1 MDISELVSIHSIG
14 HGLKDVK
21 VEFKKDTA
29 LDVSD
34 VSIKGKQG
42 EILNIPRW
50 IADVLESE
58 KHVEIQD
65 VDMLV
70 ELKQAVEKEK
80 MLGQF
85 DLSTLQV
92 QHQADPHF
100 YIKMKSYMDGL
111 PEKDYDKVESM
122 LNTLL
127 RTRQTK
133 IIRLA
138 DTSKLTADISQKL
151 SIEEREFYNNLHD
164 NSSKF
169 SKTIIGNKK

>member
-1 MDISELVSIHSIG
+1 MHSIG
-14 HGLKDVK
+14 NSLKDVK
-21 VEFKKDTA
+21 VEFKKELK
-29 LDVSD
+29 LDVSGI
-34 VSIKGKQG
+34 SIEGKQG
-42 EILNIPRW
+42 EILNIPGW
-50 IADVLESE
+50 AANVLESE
-58 KHVEIQD
+58 KYVEIQD

-92 QHQADPHF
+92 QHQADSHF
-100 YIKMKSYMDGL
+100 YIKMKSYMNGL

-138 DTSKLTADISQKL
+138 DASKLTADISQKL
-151 SIEEREFYNNLHD
+151 SIEECEFYNNLHD

>member
-1 MDISELVSIHSIG
+1 MHSIG
-14 HGLKDVK
+14 NSLNDVK
-21 VEFKKDTA
+21 VEFKKDLK
-29 LDVSD
+29 LDTLGI
-34 VSIKGKQG
+34 SIDGKQG
-42 EILNIPRW
+42 EILNIPGW

-85 DLSTLQV
+85 DLATLQV
-92 QHQADPHF
+92 QQQADPYF
-100 YIKMKSYMDGL
+100 YIKMKSYMNRL
-111 PEKDYDKVESM
+111 PEKDYDVVESM

-133 IIRLA
+133 IIRIA
-138 DTSKLTADISQKL
+138 DASKLTAEISKKL
-151 SIEEREFYNNLHD
+151 SIEECEFYNNLHD

-169 SKTIIGNKK
+169 SKTIIGSKK

>member
-1 MDISELVSIHSIG
+1 MHSIG
-14 HGLKDVK
+14 NSLKDVK
-21 VEFKKDTA
+21 VEFKKELK

-34 VSIKGKQG
+34 ISIEGKQG
-42 EILNIPRW
+42 EILNIPGW
-50 IADVLESE
+50 AANVLESE
-58 KHVEIQD
+58 KYVEIQD

-92 QHQADPHF
+92 QHQADSHF
-100 YIKMKSYMDGL
+100 YIKMKSYMNGL

-138 DTSKLTADISQKL
+138 DASKLTADVSQKL

>member
-1 MDISELVSIHSIG
+1 MHSIG
-14 HGLKDVK
+14 NSLNDVK
-21 VEFKKDTA
+21 VEFKKDLK
-29 LDVSD
+29 LDTLGI
-34 VSIKGKQG
+34 SIDGKQG
-42 EILNIPRW
+42 EILNIPGW

-85 DLSTLQV
+85 DLATLQV
-92 QHQADPHF
+92 QQQADPYF
-100 YIKMKSYMDGL
+100 YIKMKSYMNRL
-111 PEKDYDKVESM
+111 PEKDYDVVESM

-133 IIRLA
+133 IIRIA
-138 DTSKLTADISQKL
+138 DASKLTAEISQKL

-164 NSSKF
+164 NSSRF
-169 SKTIIGNKK
+169 SKTIIGSKK

>member
-1 MDISELVSIHSIG
+1 MSELVHIHSIG
-14 HGLKDVK
+14 NSLKDVK
-21 VEFKKDTA
+21 VEFKKDLK
-29 LDVSD
+29 LDVSGI
-34 VSIKGKQG
+34 SIDGKHG

-50 IADVLESE
+50 VADVLESE
-58 KHVEIQD
+58 KDVEIQD

-70 ELKQAVEKEK
+70 ELKQAVEKEI

-100 YIKMKSYMDGL
+100 YIKMRLYMKGL
-111 PEKDYDKVESM
+111 PEKDYDRVQSM
-122 LNTLL
+122 LNKLL

-138 DTSKLTADISQKL
+138 DTSKLTAEISQKL

-164 NSSKF
+164 NGSKF
-169 SKTIIGNKK
+169 SKTILGTKK

>member
-1 MDISELVSIHSIG
+1 MSELVHMHSIG
-14 HGLKDVK
+14 NSLNDVK
-21 VEFKKDTA
+21 VEFKKDLKLNT
-29 LDVSD
+29 LGI
-34 VSIKGKQG
+34 SIDGKHG
-42 EILNIPRW
+42 EILNIPGW

-85 DLSTLQV
+85 DLATLQV
-92 QHQADPHF
+92 QQQADPYF
-100 YIKMKSYMDGL
+100 YIKMKSYMNRL
-111 PEKDYDKVESM
+111 PEKDYDVVESM
-122 LNTLL
+122 VNTLL
-127 RTRQTK
+127 RTRQSK
-133 IIRLA
+133 IIRIA
-138 DTSKLTADISQKL
+138 DASKLTAEISKKL

-169 SKTIIGNKK
+169 SKTIIGGKK

>member
-1 MDISELVSIHSIG
+1 MSELIHVHTIG
-14 HGLKDVK
+14 NSLKDVK
-21 VEFKKDTA
+21 VEFKKELKLQT
-29 LDVSD
+29 SGI
-34 VSIKGKQG
+34 SIDGKQG

-50 IADVLESE
+50 IAEILESE

-92 QHQADPHF
+92 QQQADPYF
-100 YIKMKSYMDGL
+100 YIKMKSYMKRL

-138 DTSKLTADISQKL
+138 DTSKITAEISQKL
-151 SIEEREFYNNLHD
+151 SIEELEFYNNLHD
-164 NSSKF
+164 NSSRF

>member
-1 MDISELVSIHSIG
+1 MSELVHMHSIG
-14 HGLKDVK
+14 NSLKDVK
-21 VEFKKDTA
+21 VEFKKDLK
-29 LDVSD
+29 LDVSGI
-34 VSIKGKQG
+34 SIEGKQG

-50 IADVLESE
+50 VAEVLESE

-70 ELKQAVEKEK
+70 QLKQAVEKEI

-92 QHQADPHF
+92 QQQADPHF
-100 YIKMKSYMDGL
+100 YIKLKSYMKGL
-111 PEKDYDKVESM
+111 PEKDYDRVEGM
-122 LNTLL
+122 LNKLL

-133 IIRLA
+133 IIRIA
-138 DTSKLTADISQKL
+138 DTSKLTAEIFQKL
-151 SIEEREFYNNLHD
+151 SVEEREFYNNLHD
-164 NSSKF
+164 NSTKF

>member
-1 MDISELVSIHSIG
+1 MHSIG
-14 HGLKDVK
+14 NSLKNVK

-34 VSIKGKQG
+34 ISIKGKQG

-50 IADVLESE
+50 VANVLESE
-58 KHVEIQD
+58 KYVEIQD

-92 QHQADPHF
+92 QHQVDSRF
-100 YIKMKSYMDGL
+100 YIKMKSYMNGL

-138 DTSKLTADISQKL
+138 DASKLTADISQKL

>member
-1 MDISELVSIHSIG
+1 MHSIG
-14 HGLKDVK
+14 NSLKDVK

-34 VSIKGKQG
+34 ISIKGKQG

-50 IADVLESE
+50 VANVLESE

-92 QHQADPHF
+92 QHQADSHF
-100 YIKMKSYMDGL
+100 YIKMKSYMNGL

-138 DTSKLTADISQKL
+138 DASKLTADISQKL
-151 SIEEREFYNNLHD
+151 SIEECEFYNNLHD

>member
-1 MDISELVSIHSIG
+1 MSELIHMHSIG
-14 HGLKDVK
+14 NSLNDVK
-21 VEFKKDTA
+21 VEFIKDLKLNT
-29 LDVSD
+29 LGI
-34 VSIKGKQG
+34 SIDGKQG
-42 EILNIPRW
+42 EILNIPGW

-58 KHVEIQD
+58 NHVEIQD

-85 DLSTLQV
+85 DLATLQV
-92 QHQADPHF
+92 QQQADPYF
-100 YIKMKSYMDGL
+100 YIKMKSYMNRL
-111 PEKDYDKVESM
+111 PEKDYDVVESM

-133 IIRLA
+133 IIRIA
-138 DTSKLTADISQKL
+138 DASKLTAEISRKL
-151 SIEEREFYNNLHD
+151 SVEEREFYNNLHD

-169 SKTIIGNKK
+169 SKTIIGGKK

>member
-1 MDISELVSIHSIG
+1 MHSIG
-14 HGLKDVK
+14 HNLKDVK
-21 VEFKKDTA
+21 VEFKKDTT
-29 LDVSD
+29 LDISD
-34 VSIKGKQG
+34 ISIQGKQG

-50 IADVLESE
+50 IAEVLEAE
-58 KHVEIQD
+58 KYVEIQD
-65 VDMLV
+65 VDMLI

-85 DLSTLQV
+85 DLATLQV
-92 QHQADPHF
+92 QQQTDPYF
-100 YIKMKSYMDGL
+100 YIKMKSYMKSL
-111 PEKDYDKVESM
+111 PEKDYDRVESM

-138 DTSKLTADISQKL
+138 DASKLTADISQKL

-169 SKTIIGNKK
+169 SKSIVGNKK

>member
-1 MDISELVSIHSIG
+1 MHSIG
-14 HGLKDVK
+14 NSLKNVK

-34 VSIKGKQG
+34 ISIKGKQG

-50 IADVLESE
+50 VANVLESE
-58 KHVEIQD
+58 KYVEIQD

-92 QHQADPHF
+92 QHQADSHF
-100 YIKMKSYMDGL
+100 YIKMKSYMNGL

-138 DTSKLTADISQKL
+138 DASKLTADISQKL
-151 SIEEREFYNNLHD
+151 SIEECEFYNNLHD

>member
-1 MDISELVSIHSIG
+1 MHSIG
-14 HGLKDVK
+14 NSLKNVK

-34 VSIKGKQG
+34 ISIKGKQG

-50 IADVLESE
+50 VANVLESE
-58 KHVEIQD
+58 KYVEIQD

-92 QHQADPHF
+92 QHQADSHF
-100 YIKMKSYMDGL
+100 YIKMKSYMNGL

-133 IIRLA
+133 IIRIA
-138 DTSKLTADISQKL
+138 DASKLTAEISKKL

>member
-1 MDISELVSIHSIG
+1 MHSIG
-14 HGLKDVK
+14 NSLKNVK

-34 VSIKGKQG
+34 ISIKGKQG
-42 EILNIPRW
+42 EILNIPKW
-50 IADVLESE
+50 VANVLESE
-58 KHVEIQD
+58 KYVEIQD

-85 DLSTLQV
+85 DLATLQV
-92 QHQADPHF
+92 QHQADSHF
-100 YIKMKSYMDGL
+100 YIKMKSYMNGL

-138 DTSKLTADISQKL
+138 DASKLTADISQKL
-151 SIEEREFYNNLHD
+151 SIEECEFYNNLHD

>member
-1 MDISELVSIHSIG
+1 MHSIG
-14 HGLKDVK
+14 NSLNDVK
-21 VEFKKDTA
+21 VEFKKDLKLNT
-29 LDVSD
+29 LGI
-34 VSIKGKQG
+34 SIDGKQG
-42 EILNIPRW
+42 EILNIPGW

-85 DLSTLQV
+85 DLATLQV
-92 QHQADPHF
+92 QQQADPHF
-100 YIKMKSYMDGL
+100 YIKMKSYMKRL
-111 PEKDYDKVESM
+111 PEKDYDVVESM

-133 IIRLA
+133 IIRIA
-138 DTSKLTADISQKL
+138 DASKLTTEISQKL

-169 SKTIIGNKK
+169 SKTIIGSKK

>member
-1 MDISELVSIHSIG
+1 MHSIG
-14 HGLKDVK
+14 NSLKDVK

-34 VSIKGKQG
+34 ISIKGKQG

-50 IADVLESE
+50 VANVLESE

-92 QHQADPHF
+92 QHQADSHF
-100 YIKMKSYMDGL
+100 YIKMKSYMNGL

-138 DTSKLTADISQKL
+138 DASKLTADISQKL

-169 SKTIIGNKK
+169 SKTIIGSKK

>member
-1 MDISELVSIHSIG
+1 MHSIG
-14 HGLKDVK
+14 NSLKNVK

-34 VSIKGKQG
+34 ISIKGKQG
-42 EILNIPRW
+42 EILNIPKW
-50 IADVLESE
+50 VANVLESE
-58 KHVEIQD
+58 KYVEIQD

-92 QHQADPHF
+92 QHQVDSHF
-100 YIKMKSYMDGL
+100 YIKMKSYMNGL

-138 DTSKLTADISQKL
+138 DASKLTADISQKL

>member
-1 MDISELVSIHSIG
+1 MHSIG
-14 HGLKDVK
+14 HSLKDVK
-21 VEFKKDTA
+21 VEFKKDTT

-34 VSIKGKQG
+34 ISIKGKQG

-50 IADVLESE
+50 AAEVLESE
-58 KHVEIQD
+58 KYVEIQD
-65 VDMLV
+65 VDMLI
-70 ELKQAVEKEK
+70 ELKQALEKEK

-92 QHQADPHF
+92 QQRADAYF
-100 YIKMKSYMDGL
+100 YIKMKSYMKEL

-138 DTSKLTADISQKL
+138 DTSKLTSEISQKL

>member
-1 MDISELVSIHSIG
+1 MHSIG
-14 HGLKDVK
+14 NSLKDVK
-21 VEFKKDTA
+21 VEFKKDTV
-29 LDVSD
+29 LDVSGI
-34 VSIKGKQG
+34 SIKGKQG

-50 IADVLESE
+50 VADVLESE
-58 KHVEIQD
+58 KHIEIQD

-100 YIKMKSYMDGL
+100 YIKMKSYMNGL
-111 PEKDYDKVESM
+111 HEKDYDMVESM

-138 DTSKLTADISQKL
+138 DASKLTAEISHKL
-151 SIEEREFYNNLHD
+151 SIEEREFNNNLHD

-169 SKTIIGNKK
+169 SKTIIGGKK

>member
-1 MDISELVSIHSIG
+1 MSELVHMHSIG
-14 HGLKDVK
+14 HSLTDVK
-21 VEFKKDTA
+21 VEFKKDTDLNV
-29 LDVSD
+29 LDLSVE
-34 VSIKGKQG
+34 GKQG

-50 IADVLESE
+50 IAEVLQSE
-58 KHVEIQD
+58 KYVEIQD

-92 QHQADPHF
+92 QQQADSYF
-100 YIKMKSYMDGL
+100 YIKMKSYMSGL
-111 PEKDYDKVESM
+111 SEKDSDRVEGM
-122 LNTLL
+122 LNTLV
-127 RTRQTK
+127 RTRRTK

-138 DTSKLTADISQKL
+138 DTSKLTAEISQKL

-169 SKTIIGNKK
+169 SKTTVGNKK

>member
-1 MDISELVSIHSIG
+1 MSELVHIHSIG
-14 HGLKDVK
+14 IDLKDVK
-21 VEFKKDTA
+21 VEFKKDLKLDA
-29 LDVSD
+29 LGI
-34 VSIKGKQG
+34 SIDGKQG

-50 IADVLESE
+50 VADVLESE
-58 KHVEIQD
+58 KYVEIQD

-70 ELKQAVEKEK
+70 ELKQALEKEK

-85 DLSTLQV
+85 DLATLQV
-92 QHQADPHF
+92 QQQTDPYF
-100 YIKMKSYMDGL
+100 YIKMKSYMKRL
-111 PEKDYDKVESM
+111 PEKDYDMVESM

-133 IIRLA
+133 IIRIA
-138 DTSKLTADISQKL
+138 DASKLTAEISQKL

-169 SKTIIGNKK
+169 SKTIIGSKK

>member
-1 MDISELVSIHSIG
+1 MHSIG
-14 HGLKDVK
+14 NSLKNVK
-21 VEFKKDTA
+21 VEFKKDIA

-34 VSIKGKQG
+34 ISIKGKQG

-50 IADVLESE
+50 VAEILESE
-58 KHVEIQD
+58 KYVEIQD
-65 VDMLV
+65 VDMLI

-85 DLSTLQV
+85 DLATLQV
-92 QHQADPHF
+92 QQQADPHF
-100 YIKMKSYMDGL
+100 YIKMKSYMKSL
-111 PEKDYDKVESM
+111 PEKDYDRVESM

-138 DTSKLTADISQKL
+138 DASKLTAEISQKL
-151 SIEEREFYNNLHD
+151 SIEERKFYNNLHD

-169 SKTIIGNKK
+169 SKSIVGNKK

>member
-1 MDISELVSIHSIG
+1 MHSIG
-14 HGLKDVK
+14 NSLKNVK
-21 VEFKKDTA
+21 VEFKKDMA

-34 VSIKGKQG
+34 ISIKGKQG
-42 EILNIPRW
+42 EILNIPKW
-50 IADVLESE
+50 VANVLESE
-58 KHVEIQD
+58 KYVEIQD

-92 QHQADPHF
+92 QHQADSHF
-100 YIKMKSYMDGL
+100 YIKMKSYMNGL

-138 DTSKLTADISQKL
+138 DASKLTADISQKL

>member
-1 MDISELVSIHSIG
+1 MHSIG
-14 HGLKDVK
+14 NSLKDVK
-21 VEFKKDTA
+21 VEFKKDLK
-29 LDVSD
+29 LDTLGI
-34 VSIKGKQG
+34 SINGKQG
-42 EILNIPRW
+42 EILNIPGW

-70 ELKQAVEKEK
+70 ELKQALEKEK

-85 DLSTLQV
+85 DLATLQV
-92 QHQADPHF
+92 QQQTDPYF
-100 YIKMKSYMDGL
+100 YIKMKSYMKRL
-111 PEKDYDKVESM
+111 PEKDYDVVESM

-138 DTSKLTADISQKL
+138 DASKLTAEISQKL
-151 SIEEREFYNNLHD
+151 SIEERELYNNLHD

-169 SKTIIGNKK
+169 SKTIIGSKK

>member
-1 MDISELVSIHSIG
+1 MSELVHMHSIG
-14 HGLKDVK
+14 HNLNDVK
-21 VEFKKDTA
+21 VEFKKDTT
-29 LDVSD
+29 LNVSGI
-34 VSIKGKQG
+34 SIQGKTG
-42 EILNIPRW
+42 EILNLPRW
-50 IADVLESE
+50 VAEVLQSE
-58 KHVEIQD
+58 KQVEIQD

-100 YIKMKSYMDGL
+100 YIKMKSYMNGL

-138 DTSKLTADISQKL
+138 DASKLTADISQKL
-151 SIEEREFYNNLHD
+151 SVEEREFYNNLHD

>member
-1 MDISELVSIHSIG
+1 M
-14 HGLKDVK
+14 
-21 VEFKKDTA
+21 EFKKNTT
-29 LDVSD
+29 LEISGI
-34 VSIKGKQG
+34 SIKGKMG

-50 IADVLESE
+50 TAEVLEHE
-58 KHVEIQD
+58 KYVEIQD

-92 QHQADPHF
+92 QQQTDPYF
-100 YIKMKSYMDGL
+100 YIKMKSYMKRL
-111 PEKDYDKVESM
+111 SENDYDKVESM

-138 DTSKLTADISQKL
+138 DSSKVTAEISQKL
-151 SIEEREFYNNLHD
+151 SIEELEFYNNLHD
-164 NSSKF
+164 NSSRF
-169 SKTIIGNKK
+169 SKSIIGNKK

>member
-1 MDISELVSIHSIG
+1 MHSIG
-14 HGLKDVK
+14 NSLKDVK

-34 VSIKGKQG
+34 ISIKGKQG
-42 EILNIPRW
+42 EILNIPKW
-50 IADVLESE
+50 VANVLESE
-58 KHVEIQD
+58 KYVEIQD
-65 VDMLV
+65 VDMLI

-92 QHQADPHF
+92 QHQADSHF
-100 YIKMKSYMDGL
+100 YIKMKSYMNGL

-138 DTSKLTADISQKL
+138 DASKLTADISQKL